1 MKLLTV
7 VGIILIL
14 LGVVSLVSNGFSYK
28 TREKVIDV
36 GPIEATAEKDKRV
49 NIPPALGIIA
59 LAGGIVMVVAGG
71 RKQ

>member
-7 VGIILIL
+7 IGIILIL

-36 GPIEATAEKDKRV
+36 GPIEATAEKNKRV

>member
-7 VGIILIL
+7 MGIVLIL
-14 LGVVSLVSNGFSYK
+14 LGVVSLVSNGFSFK
-28 TREKVIDV
+28 TREKVLDL
-36 GPIEATAEKDKRV
+36 GSIEATTEKEKRV